1 MYREGFLE
9 QNGGLNDDCRMC
21 HECWLTISKGK
32 ISKFSPANGMWLG
45 DVPDQLK
52 GLTIPEQKL
61 ISLYRH
67 NSCIIKLHSPWHLP
81 NTAQPALKGNCITF
95 PQDLSNIATS
105 LPLSPNELSESIKI
119 IFIGSSMPSR
129 HHLRKILSV
138 RRQRVFDALV
148 WLKENNVL
156 YSHVSLDKHIIAAL
170 PDDDVPDSIWETL
183 DYVSDD
189 GNARAEREGYTDDP
203 LTTSQAM
210 SEKTTS
216 DFIPLN
222 PSGVLDVDGATIAVE
237 DVSTHMLRKLQIDP
251 SNQPI
256 DSSGNNT
263 VSTILLKFMSHFH
276 PKFQDDDLIHMMP
289 RENAPTNE
297 YHNPT
302 LLLGLYP
309 TLFPY
314 GTGAFED
321 SSRPVKISFK
331 KQIQYLLS
339 YNDRRF
345 EEHHSFIFIV
355 FNMLQRREACLHA
368 RLMTSKPY
376 FSKTADQ
383 IVSLNA
389 DDIKQVL
396 NNFEKN
402 KTGATSRNPQVN
414 ALLSQVKAVGGKVM
428 GSAHSRSHLRN
439 QIHGLIFNQGLP
451 SIFLTINP
459 ADINSR
465 VALYFAG
472 VDLDLDAIIPN
483 NLPSTYQRAEIIA
496 SHPVATAKFFHRLIT
511 TVLETMIL
519 GERVL
524 GPVKAYFGTVE
535 SQGRGSLH
543 LHMLIW
549 LDHQYSPAQL
559 RENIKDERFRNNLR
573 DYLEDIISEDL
584 DHL

>member
-1 MYREGFLE
+1 M
-9 QNGGLNDDCRMC
+9 
-21 HECWLTISKGK
+21 
-32 ISKFSPANGMWLG
+32 
-45 DVPDQLK
+45 
-52 GLTIPEQKL
+52 IP
-61 ISLYRH
+61 R
-67 NSCIIKLHSPWHLP
+67 
-81 NTAQPALKGNCITF
+81 
-95 PQDLSNIATS
+95 
-105 LPLSPNELSESIKI
+105 
-119 IFIGSSMPSR
+119 
-129 HHLRKILSV
+129 
-138 RRQRVFDALV
+138 
-148 WLKENNVL
+148 
-156 YSHVSLDKHIIAAL
+156 
-170 PDDDVPDSIWETL
+170 
-183 DYVSDD
+183 
-189 GNARAEREGYTDDP
+189 GNAP
-203 LTTSQAM
+203 
-210 SEKTTS
+210 
-216 DFIPLN
+216 
-222 PSGVLDVDGATIAVE
+222 V
-237 DVSTHMLRKLQIDP
+237 
-251 SNQPI
+251 
-256 DSSGNNT
+256 
-263 VSTILLKFMSHFH
+263 
-276 PKFQDDDLIHMMP
+276 
-289 RENAPTNE
+289 NE
-297 YHNPT
+297 YNNPT
-302 LLLGLYP
+302 LLLGLFP

-339 YNDRRF
+339 YHDRRF

-368 RLMTSKPY
+368 RLMTSKPF

-396 NNFEKN
+396 NDFEK
-402 KTGATSRNPQVN
+402 KKIGASSRNPQVN

-428 GSAHSRSHLRN
+428 GSVHSRSALRN

-472 VDLDLDAIIPN
+472 VNLDLDAIIPS
-483 NLPSTYQRAEIIA
+483 NLPSTYERAQIIA

-511 TVLETMIL
+511 TVLETMIA

-549 LDHQYSPAQL
+549 LDHKYTPAQL
-559 RENIKDERFRNNLR
+559 RENIKDEHFRNNLK